1 MTDVTPILL
10 FIDSIIIVL
19 LGLKDLKETEF
30 EAYYLPLSL
39 ILPAIIYYLNIY
51 DVFFVVFA
59 TIIVVGTGIMIWKG
73 LMGYMDI
80 AVIVRMPFMYLLG
93 VNGTVGIT
101 AGFIFGII
109 FFHIKYIKPL
119 LCEPYNPFLFF
130 VPVARVKR
138 ELFMLPYV
146 YPQGVKVEDENID
159 KIKRKILE
167 STQDKCIDGIVATPF
182 IFVFSIGYI
191 LGVIV
196 YLLGLYL

>member
-1 MTDVTPILL
+1 MTDVAPILL
-10 FIDSIIIVL
+10 FIDSIIVLL

-39 ILPAIIYYLNIY
+39 ILPAIIYYLNIH
-51 DVFFVVFA
+51 DVLFVIFA
-59 TIIVVGTGIMIWKG
+59 ISIVVGTGILIWKG

-93 VNGTVGIT
+93 VDGTVGIT
-101 AGFIFGII
+101 AGFILGII

-146 YPQGVKVEDENID
+146 YPQGVKVEDENVD
-159 KIKRKILE
+159 KIKRKMLE
-167 STQDKCIDGIVATPF
+167 STQDKCIDAIVATPF

-196 YLLGLYL
+196 YLLGLYF